1 MTKEGPAIM
10 STVYALKQALYASNL
25 EVFATV
31 CVPPSLANTAFAQ
44 PIVVPVTKSAIRAAI
59 KHLPNKTEIPFAL
72 DGNKVIVGSVN

>member
-10 STVYALKQALYASNL
+10 STVYQLKQALYASGL

-31 CVPPSLANTAFAQ
+31 CVPASIANTAFAQ
-44 PIVVPVTKSAIRAAI
+44 PIIVPTTKSAMRQAI
-59 KHLPNKTEIPFAL
+59 KHLPNKTQIPFAI